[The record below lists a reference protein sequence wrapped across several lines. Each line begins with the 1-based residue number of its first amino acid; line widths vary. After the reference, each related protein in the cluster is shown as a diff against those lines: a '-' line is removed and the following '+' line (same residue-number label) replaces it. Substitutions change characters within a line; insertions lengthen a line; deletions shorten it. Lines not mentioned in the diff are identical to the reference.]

1 MYRLAGD
8 HYEVRATTPLAWV
21 LQTKVAEHLHFD

>member
-21 LQTKVAEHLHFD
+21 LQTDVTEHLR